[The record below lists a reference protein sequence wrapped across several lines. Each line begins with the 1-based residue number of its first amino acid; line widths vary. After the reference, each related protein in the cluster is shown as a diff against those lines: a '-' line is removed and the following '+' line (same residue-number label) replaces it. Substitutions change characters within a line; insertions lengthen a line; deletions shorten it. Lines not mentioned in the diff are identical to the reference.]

1 MKRQR
6 SILRSALLLVPVL
19 ATMGA
24 VPRFAQAQSSGPADS
39 VWVADDQT
47 AQSNCTIN
55 GLPCAPGT
63 VFYVHR
69 VPLAAAQAAHKPY
82 LAGTANSA
90 EQDGFLES
98 RRAQVRPAQTATVS
112 PSIPGL
118 SCTARPYTDAGQAYL
133 NTIGSSVSES
143 STYYVDSWC
152 NRFARSYSTSLVSG
166 PLTYKNDTSDRPH
179 LSWRTLAVYG
189 RPFSPFLRALRL
201 SPLHEYT
208 ITVPASHTFVHEPP
222 ALIQGEIARGHVIGV
237 DITNIVDATTKAH
250 SLYVFV
256 DLRHHLAG
264 IALDPATL
272 PTLQGIMRA
281 VRRYNALHTQHQNR
295 IKIKWRFM

>member
-189 RPFSPFLRALRL
+189 RPFSPFLILQRDIDLRL
-201 SPLHEYT
+201 TS
-208 ITVPASHTFVHEPP
+208 
-222 ALIQGEIARGHVIGV
+222 QGTRR
-237 DITNIVDATTKAH
+237 TLTCLTTRRPNDFSRR
-250 SLYVFV
+250 SLPCDVSRRRIRRI
-256 DLRHHLAG
+256 L
-264 IALDPATL
+264 TL
-272 PTLQGIMRA
+272 
-281 VRRYNALHTQHQNR
+281 
-295 IKIKWRFM
+295 

>member
-166 PLTYKNDTSDRPH
+166 PLTYKNDTSR
-179 LSWRTLAVYG
+179 VYDSNG
-189 RPFSPFLRALRL
+189 TQWDNDDQSANTCA
-201 SPLHEYT
+201 PLTNTGTYHGYA
-208 ITVPASHTFVHEPP
+208 ITT
-222 ALIQGEIARGHVIGV
+222 
-237 DITNIVDATTKAH
+237 
-250 SLYVFV
+250 
-256 DLRHHLAG
+256 
-264 IALDPATL
+264 TL
-272 PTLQGIMRA
+272 PVHIWIHYSSGSNCTWFDTYYA
-281 VRRYNALHTQHQNR
+281 VNWQWAQ
-295 IKIKWRFM
+295 